1 MTIFSYIRAALISE
15 FWTLTDLN
23 EWIIN
28 VLTASNKY
36 HYELYDLL
44 YVKDFEKVM
53 EILSHLAAL
62 EDYTKYNEIS
72 IPYVVLG
79 YYYWRYILGQIE
91 LRKCVIL
98 CGEYADQVGTNLD
111 CSEFYSLIKEI
122 DDSVVKDNMRVLC
135 EDLFVEAKRQYKLI
149 HEFC

>member
-1 MTIFSYIRAALISE
+1 MTIFSYLRAALISE

-53 EILSHLAAL
+53 EALSHLAAL
-62 EDYTKYNEIS
+62 EDYTKYNEI
-72 IPYVVLG
+72 
-79 YYYWRYILGQIE
+79 
-91 LRKCVIL
+91 
-98 CGEYADQVGTNLD
+98 
-111 CSEFYSLIKEI
+111 
-122 DDSVVKDNMRVLC
+122 
-135 EDLFVEAKRQYKLI
+135 
-149 HEFC
+149 